1 MYLYPSLF
9 LYRHN
14 FSMHSKVRIVNDMAD
29 LFDIPLKLNS
39 DRHIIHID
47 MDAFYAQIEM
57 RDHPEYRDEAI
68 ILANDPRLTGGRG
81 VVATANYQARKLG
94 VHSAMSAVEALKLAP
109 HARFVVPNF
118 KLYRKTSQ
126 LVHEIFHRYTEKI
139 EPVAFDEAYLD
150 VTNDLSTFDSDLD
163 LAHHLQQTI
172 FDELKLTSSV
182 GVSYNKFMAKLAS
195 EHNKPVGFTYI
206 DPSQIREFL
215 NDLKI
220 QEIRGIGK
228 KTIPKMNDLGIYNGY
243 DLYQQSQATLIDHFG
258 RAGFDFYQ
266 RIRGVDDREVE
277 WKRERKSIGNERTYG
292 PFLSEEAD
300 VFEAFHHLANLL
312 ETSVQQEKKH
322 GKTLVLKVRD
332 SEFKTE
338 TRRRT
343 NLDFMENKADL
354 FYDLA
359 LELWDELGGF
369 QEPIRL
375 LGLTMTNLAPITFT
389 DVPLD
394 LYGV

>member
-1 MYLYPSLF
+1 MG
-9 LYRHN
+9 
-14 FSMHSKVRIVNDMAD
+14 MAD
-29 LFDIPLKLNS
+29 LFEIPLKLNS
-39 DRHIIHID
+39 ERHIIHID

-57 RDHPEYRDEAI
+57 RDHPEYRHEAI

-94 VHSAMSAVEALKLAP
+94 VHSAMSAVEALKKAP
-109 HARFVVPNF
+109 HARFVIPNF
-118 KLYRKTSQ
+118 KLYRQTSKMA
-126 LVHEIFHRYTEKI
+126 HEIFRRYTDKI
-139 EPVAFDEAYLD
+139 EPIAFDEAYLD
-150 VTNDLSTFDSDLD
+150 VTNDLAEFDSVLD

-172 FDELKLTSSV
+172 FDELYLTSSV

-206 DPSQIREFL
+206 DNSQIREFL
-215 NDLKI
+215 DDLQI

-258 RAGFDFYQ
+258 RVGYDFYQ

-277 WKRERKSIGNERTYG
+277 WQRERKSIGNERTYG
-292 PFLSEEAD
+292 PFLAEESD
-300 VFEAFHHLANLL
+300 VFEALHRLSDLL
-312 ETSVQQEKKH
+312 ENSLKQEKKH

-332 SEFKTE
+332 AEFKTE

-343 NLDFMENKADL
+343 NADFMENRATL

-389 DVPLD
+389 EVSLD
-394 LYGV
+394 LYGI